1 MRQALLFLSPS
12 RDKQRH
18 RASEARKS
26 GARFEMQAIWAQ
38 NPLLFIDWL
47 LLSLKRSWT
56 TTGEEGRENPSTWL
70 EQTAYSLGLLSN
82 QKEESSAHLC
92 VLSHVWLCNLKHCG
106 PPGSSIHGMFQARI
120 PKRVASL
127 FSRRSS
133 RPRDHILEA
142 RWKEIIRVNFKLFL
156 RPTLN
161 SQMNSVRWFAKPP
174 TWQFKY
180 NQSYKNVCSKPIIAF
195 QALQFIL
202 HC

>member
-106 PPGSSIHGMFQARI
+106 PPGSSIHGMFQARVLEWMPLPSPLSDYQSTTI
-120 PKRVASL
+120 SAVSASGCREHHQICL
-127 FSRRSS
+127 KKSS
-133 RPRDHILEA
+133 NP
-142 RWKEIIRVNFKLFL
+142 W
-156 RPTLN
+156 
-161 SQMNSVRWFAKPP
+161 PP
-174 TWQFKY
+174 CLPQH
-180 NQSYKNVCSKPIIAF
+180 P
-195 QALQFIL
+195 
-202 HC
+202 